1 MPSIV
6 QELDKLIAQAG
17 GTPSGSGLSINEK
30 LKQLNGLIGGTP
42 ANIFTYKGS
51 VATADLLPTSGQS
64 VGDVYNIISES
75 DYGPAGTNVAWA
87 GEAWDALGGSS
98 SGSDALVVIF
108 TKSGSTYSVNATS
121 SEIYEAWSSERQ
133 IVAID
138 KDALAY
144 LKVARIGM
152 HQSLFYSNVEFSTG
166 PNYSGTLSDRKYEIR
181 WDGSRDNVLVSNRT
195 IQVPNASNLASKT
208 YCLSYYYDY
217 DEHVYDKTKKI
228 LTSVSGA
235 PIDSMSGFVYE
246 YESQGINIIDVTDPR
261 ANFDFDTQTDS
272 AYNYYFSISG
282 GSSDYIV
289 PNGIIKHVSSISN
302 YISDEQGGGTAKLV
316 LSGFDSSLSDVKE
329 EYTITA
335 SYDQDYACNCII
347 FTDRQESSG
356 GTASEGLFYIKVER
370 DSRGNY
376 TLISDIDDV
385 AKEIVKERPML
396 AAILYTTA
404 SGTTN
409 RKATL
414 CTLGNYNKYQ
424 TYVYLTF
431 ATLDD
436 VQPNSSSDV
445 SSTFSCE
452 SFTLQFTFSD
462 TSFTGTPTY
471 RSYRRFLGSI
481 TAVGPSGIKQPVQ
494 IAGLFYKWN
503 DQSDV
508 YDMTRKE
515 LVGPYRLHDWR
526 VFPYGNDAGTTRI
539 DELLE
544 DFYNNNIYVI
554 DYTDSRDSSFDYTD
568 PTNYLYASSDEAG
581 SGQFYDLISADA
593 AKYKP
598 LGVVKKLVSVGY
610 SDNGNDQKCDIVLEY
625 FDSTQSKMVYDTV
638 QIEFTDYTNS

>member
-87 GEAWDALGGSS
+87 GEEWDALGGSS

-108 TKSGSTYSVNATS
+108 TKSGDTYSVNASS

-138 KDALAY
+138 KSELTY
-144 LKVARIGM
+144 LKIARIGTQ
-152 HQSLFYSNVEFSTG
+152 QSLFYSNVEFSSG

-217 DEHVYDKTKKI
+217 DENVYDKTKKI
-228 LTSVSGA
+228 LTSVSGT
-235 PIDSMSGFVYE
+235 PMDSMSGFVYE

-272 AYNYYFSISG
+272 AYDYYFTISDGNSG
-282 GSSDYIV
+282 GTV

-316 LSGFDSSLSDVKE
+316 LSGFDSSLSDIKE

-335 SYDQDYACNCII
+335 SYDQDYEYNCII

-356 GTASEGLFYIKVER
+356 GSDLVTVKFKATSSSSGSGIAC
-370 DSRGNY
+370 
-376 TLISDIDDV
+376 ISHTF
-385 AKEIVKERPML
+385 EE
-396 AAILYTTA
+396 LYTAIEAGANVIAYLYNYDGTLSKYNSL
-404 SGTTN
+404 SGNMSNGN
-409 RKATL
+409 RP
-414 CTLGNYNKYQ
+414 G
-424 TYVYLTF
+424 VYL
-431 ATLDD
+431 L
-436 VQPNSSSDV
+436 NS
-445 SSTFSCE
+445 
-452 SFTLQFTFSD
+452 
-462 TSFTGTPTY
+462 Y
-471 RSYRRFLGSI
+471 RSYEIEFYATYQGSYTRQYREAAVMFPHALIRF
-481 TAVGPSGIKQPVQ
+481 
-494 IAGLFYKWN
+494 
-503 DQSDV
+503 
-508 YDMTRKE
+508 
-515 LVGPYRLHDWR
+515 
-526 VFPYGNDAGTTRI
+526 
-539 DELLE
+539 
-544 DFYNNNIYVI
+544 
-554 DYTDSRDSSFDYTD
+554 
-568 PTNYLYASSDEAG
+568 SSDGACSFHG
-581 SGQFYDLISADA
+581 NTYNYATMR
-593 AKYKP
+593 
-598 LGVVKKLVSVGY
+598 GVFWYG
-610 SDNGNDQKCDIVLEY
+610 IVLDSETNKKMIEVTYPTEIQSMFTYWQINFNICFFDNTVTTVDDPFNESGPAPLEY
-625 FDSTQSKMVYDTV
+625 IKHLVAISRTDLSSNPQDHHEWEYTFILSYWDSANNQLAYEKYVGVFNDSTWENAKTLQVAM
-638 QIEFTDYTNS
+638 